1 MPAQRGLKRL
11 RAVTGGK
18 ERGNA
23 AFSAGR
29 YSEAHEQYSASL
41 AADPDLKTAFMAQVG
56 GTDGGG

>member
-1 MPAQRGLKRL
+1 
-11 RAVTGGK
+11 VTGGK